1 MIFVTIITVKLTILL
16 SSKSAET
23 NWNALRLANLAL
35 KKGDEV
41 SIFLLGE
48 GVEYDKSSSEK
59 FNVITQIQ
67 RFLKSDKAKIVAC
80 GTCMELR
87 RQESTEAC
95 PMGGLED
102 FYSLVVESDKVLTF

>member
-1 MIFVTIITVKLTILL
+1 MKLSIIL
-16 SSKSAET
+16 STKNAET

-48 GVEYDKSSSEK
+48 AVEYDKESNEK
-59 FNVITQIQ
+59 FNVKQQIDT
-67 RFLKSDKAKIVAC
+67 FLLSKKAKIVAC
-80 GTCMELR
+80 GTCMKLR
-87 RQESTEAC
+87 QQESTQTC

-102 FYSLVVESDKVLTF
+102 FYSLIATSDKVLTF

>member
-1 MIFVTIITVKLTILL
+1 MKLTIIL
-16 SSKSAET
+16 SSNNVET

-59 FNVITQIQ
+59 FNIMAQIET
-67 RFLKSDKAKIVAC
+67 FLKSDKAKIVAC
-80 GTCMELR
+80 GTCMKLR
-87 RQESTEAC
+87 KRESTEAC
-95 PMGGLED
+95 PIGELED
-102 FYSLVVESDKVLTF
+102 LYTLVAESNKVLTF